1 MEHGGIGTMTL
12 EKYQDIIHRCYKC
25 QYCRVTGPE
34 LFYQNC
40 PSYVKYK
47 FETFTGGGRIFT
59 AKGVLEKVF
68 ELDEDIVD
76 ILFACPTCGNC
87 VVNCIYPIKDSI
99 LGIIEA
105 SRAEAIRAGVEA
117 PGNQRA
123 FGESLGKEHNPY
135 LELHANRM
143 DWLPKDFVLPEKAET
158 IYYVGCTSSYRQ
170 QVIAQDTVEVFKK
183 IGVDFTIMK
192 DEWCC
197 TSPLLRTGQWET
209 DYVSAATIA
218 QHNIEEARKIGAK
231 RIVTTC
237 SGCYRT
243 WKKDY
248 LEEYDWLLNS
258 KHEFEVLHTTQ
269 LIEKMLTDGQ
279 LELPQEVNMKVT
291 YHDPCHLGRHMLEFD
306 APRKIL
312 RKIKGIKLVEMP
324 RRRQN
329 SWCCGSGGG
338 VKSAYGDW
346 ALEIAH
352 ERVREAEELG
362 VEAIVSACPFCWRN
376 LEDAIKKY
384 NSKLKMYDVIQL
396 VRMAMGI

>member
-1 MEHGGIGTMTL
+1 MKL
-12 EKYQDIIHRCYKC
+12 ENYKDIIHRCYKC

-40 PSYVKYK
+40 PSYEKFK
-47 FETFTGGGRIFT
+47 FETFTGGGRIHT
-59 AKGVLEKVF
+59 AKGVLEKRF
-68 ELDEDIVD
+68 DLDENIVD

-87 VVNCIYPIKDSI
+87 VINCIYPIKDSI

-105 SRAEAIRAGVEA
+105 TRAEAIKAGVKA
-117 PGNQRA
+117 PGNQIA
-123 FGESLGKEHNPY
+123 FGESIGKEHNPY
-135 LELHANRM
+135 LEPHDKRL
-143 DWLPKDFVLPEKAET
+143 DWLPKNINLPDKSELV
-158 IYYVGCTSSYRQ
+158 YFVGCTSSYRQ
-170 QVIAQDTVEVFKK
+170 KMLAQDTVTVFKK
-183 IGVDFTIMK
+183 AGINFTIMK

-209 DYVSAATIA
+209 GYVSAADIA
-218 QHNIEEARKIGAK
+218 KHNIEEARKAGAK

-258 KHEFEVLHTTQ
+258 KHEFEMIHTTQ
-269 LIEKMLTDGQ
+269 LLEKMIQKG
-279 LELPQEVNMKVT
+279 EIEFVKEIKMKVT
-291 YHDPCHLGRHMLEFD
+291 YHDPCHLGRHMLEYD

-312 RKIKGIKLVEMP
+312 RKIPGIKVVEMP

-338 VKSAYGDW
+338 VKAGYSDW
-346 ALEIAH
+346 ALEVAY
-352 ERVREAEELG
+352 ERVKEAEEVG
-362 VEAIVSACPFCWRN
+362 AEAIISACPFCWRN
-376 LEDAIKKY
+376 LDDAIKKY
-384 NSKLKMYDVIQL
+384 NSKLRMFDEIQL